1 MLESELPDLRL
12 DVARQLRLPS
22 VSVGQQLLLAVE
34 ELLVVDG
41 RVLVVRA
48 LNDGIDWA
56 CVLAVPAV
64 DALGHIDVVTR
75 GPPGSVGAWLALDGD
90 CVGRASSSAE
100 FAGNAS
106 ALYDNNRSS
115 PVG

>member
-22 VSVGQQLLLAVE
+22 VPVCQQLLLAVE
-34 ELLVVDG
+34 ELLVVDSC
-41 RVLVVRA
+41 VLVVRSFD
-48 LNDGIDWA
+48 DGIDWA
-56 CVLAVPAV
+56 GILAVPAI
-64 DALGHIDVVTR
+64 DALGHVNVVAS
-75 GPPGSVGAWLALDGD
+75 GPSGSVWARLALDGD
-90 CVGRASSSAE
+90 CVGGACSSAE

-106 ALYDNNRSS
+106 ALYENNRSS